1 MKKLLFLLA
10 ALPLLLGS
18 CSSSE
23 ESPEDEFSQ
32 RQVTKT
38 ELEANGG
45 MWSQKKASTTY
56 YLRFKNGAA
65 TIYEHKGGEFKDIRG
80 FTSYSL
86 NGDSITLEETPIY
99 QEILGGESKYYTLY
113 INYVHWGNETEDQLL
128 IRGNNVPYN
137 FQTGYYSKDIDFTE

>member
-1 MKKLLFLLA
+1 MKKVLFLLA
-10 ALPLLLGS
+10 ALSLLLGS

-45 MWSQKKASTTY
+45 MWSQNKSSTTY

-65 TIYEHKGGEFKDIRG
+65 TIYEYKEGEFKDIRG
-80 FTSYSL
+80 FTRYSL

-99 QEILGGESKYYTLY
+99 QEILGGETKYYTLY
-113 INYVHWGNETEDQLL
+113 INYVHWGNEKEDQLL
-128 IRGNNVPYN
+128 IRGNNPPYK